1 MSRHELLSKIEKAK
15 ERHCGAKKKICVCC
29 GAGCISSGSE
39 EVLKKLQDEVKERGL
54 EHEYEIIP
62 TGCMGPCNQG
72 PLVKDLSANVI
83 YQKVDCENIS
93 EVVKSQLIKKEPIEK
108 MLLFSDFREKP
119 ILKADED
126 PYFKKQLKIVLKD
139 CGDINPEDI
148 DEYLAHDGY
157 TALSKVLFQML
168 PEDVIAEIK
177 QSGLR
182 GRGGAGYPVG
192 LKWETVYRYVNS
204 QKYLICNGD
213 EGDPGAFMDRSVL
226 EGNPHRVLEGMAI
239 AAYAVGANKG
249 FAYIRG
255 EYPLAIKR
263 FELAIKQAKKMGLL
277 GQNILGSN
285 FSFDVEV
292 RIGAGAF
299 VCGEETA
306 LIASIEGKRGTPRP
320 RPPFPAEAGLW
331 GKPTLN
337 NNVETYANIV
347 PIINKGCDWFRE
359 IGTTKSA
366 GTKVFALA
374 GKINISGLIEV
385 PMGTTLRE
393 IVFDIGGGVQGG
405 GEFKA
410 AQTGGPSGGCIPAAH
425 LDVKV
430 DYEALVSLGSIMGS
444 GGLIVM
450 DDTSNMVDVARYF
463 MEFCMDESCGK
474 CVPCRVGTKMM
485 HDLLQKIC
493 DGKATQIDLD
503 RLEELAKYVQETSLC
518 GLGGSAPNP
527 LLSTLRHFRHE
538 YESRIIKLN
547 GNGNGHGYNGNG
559 KQVAVSDEH
568 LIIHN
573 N

>member
-1 MSRHELLSKIEKAK
+1 MNRQEFKDLVIAETEKTK
-15 ERHCGAKKKICVCC
+15 NSTCKHKICICC

-39 EVLKKLQDEVKERGL
+39 AVMKKLQEEIIERGL
-54 EHEYEIIP
+54 QAEVEIIP

-72 PLVKDLSANVI
+72 PLMKYLPENSI
-83 YQKVDCENIS
+83 YQKVDCSNIS
-93 EVVKSQLIKKEPIEK
+93 QIVQSQVIEKKPIEQL
-108 MLLFSDFREKP
+108 LLFADSRERP
-119 ILKADED
+119 FSNADED
-126 PYFKKQLKIVLKD
+126 PFFSKQLKIVLKN
-139 CGDINPEDI
+139 CGQLNPERIED
-148 DEYLAHDGY
+148 YLVHEGY
-157 TALSKVLFQML
+157 RALDKALFEMS

-177 QSGLR
+177 QSRMR
-182 GRGGAGYPVG
+182 GRGGAGYPTG
-192 LKWETVYRYVNS
+192 LKWETVYKYVND
-204 QKYLICNGD
+204 QKYVICNGD

-239 AAYAVGANKG
+239 GGYAVGASKG

-263 FELAIKQAKKMGLL
+263 FEAAIRQAKKMGLL
-277 GQNILGSN
+277 GLNILGSN

-320 RPPFPAEAGLW
+320 RPPFPAESGLW
-331 GKPTLN
+331 GKPTLI
-337 NNVETYANIV
+337 NNVETFAGIA
-347 PIINKGCDWFRE
+347 PIINNGGEWYSE
-359 IGTTKSA
+359 IGTPKSA

-374 GKINISGLIEV
+374 GKINYSGLIEV
-385 PMGTTLRE
+385 PMGTSLRE
-393 IVFDIGGGVQGG
+393 IVFDIGGGIQGG

-410 AQTGGPSGGCIPAAH
+410 AQTGGPSGGCIPAEH
-425 LDVKV
+425 LDVKM
-430 DYEALVSLGSIMGS
+430 DYEALVNLGSIMGS

-450 DDTSNMVDVARYF
+450 DQSSDMVDVARFF

-493 DGKATQIDLD
+493 DNNASRIDLE
-503 RLEELAKYVQETSLC
+503 RLEELAVYVKEASLC

-527 LLSTLRHFRHE
+527 LLSTLRHFRNE
-538 YESRIIKLN
+538 YETRI
-547 GNGNGHGYNGNG
+547 G
-559 KQVAVSDEH
+559 KYEEKHIDVPQTSEV
-568 LIIHN
+568 
-573 N
+573 

>member
-1 MSRHELLSKIEKAK
+1 MNRQEFKDLIIAEKEKIKNNSARH
-15 ERHCGAKKKICVCC
+15 KICICC

-39 EVLKKLQDEVKERGL
+39 AVMKKLQEEIKDRGL
-54 EHEYEIIP
+54 ESEVEIIP

-72 PLVKDLSANVI
+72 PLMKYLPENTI
-83 YQKVDCENIS
+83 YQKVDCSNIS
-93 EVVKSQLIKKEPIEK
+93 RIVQSQVIEKKPIEAL
-108 MLLFSDFREKP
+108 LLFADSREKP
-119 ILKADED
+119 FANSAED
-126 PYFKKQLKIVLKD
+126 PFFSKQLKIVLKN
-139 CGDINPEDI
+139 CGQLNPERIED
-148 DEYLAHDGY
+148 YLVHEGY
-157 TALSKVLFQML
+157 SALDKALFEMA

-177 QSGLR
+177 QSRMR
-182 GRGGAGYPVG
+182 GRGGAGYPTG
-192 LKWETVYRYVNS
+192 LKWETVYKYVNDL
-204 QKYLICNGD
+204 KYVICNGD

-239 AAYAVGANKG
+239 GGYAVGASKG

-263 FELAIKQAKKMGLL
+263 FEGAIKQAKKMGLL
-277 GQNILGSN
+277 GANILGSN

-320 RPPFPAEAGLW
+320 RPPFPAESGLW
-331 GKPTLN
+331 GKPTLI
-337 NNVETYANIV
+337 NNVETFAGIA
-347 PIINKGCDWFRE
+347 PIINNGGEWYSD
-359 IGTTKSA
+359 IGTPKSA

-374 GKINISGLIEV
+374 GKINYSGLIEV
-385 PMGTTLRE
+385 PMGTSLRE
-393 IVFDIGGGVQGG
+393 IVFDIGGGIQGG

-410 AQTGGPSGGCIPAAH
+410 AQTGGPSGGCIPAEH
-425 LDVKV
+425 LDVKM

-450 DDTSNMVDVARYF
+450 DQSSDMVDVARFF

-493 DGKATQIDLD
+493 DNNASRIDLE
-503 RLEELAKYVQETSLC
+503 RLEELAVYVKEASLC

-527 LLSTLRHFRHE
+527 LLSTLRHFRNE
-538 YESRIIKLN
+538 YETRI
-547 GNGNGHGYNGNG
+547 G
-559 KQVAVSDEH
+559 KYEQKHIDVPQTSEV
-568 LIIHN
+568 
-573 N
+573 

>member
-15 ERHCGAKKKICVCC
+15 ERHRGAKKKICVCC

-39 EVLKKLQDEVKERGL
+39 EVLKKLQAEVKERGL

-72 PLVKDLSANVI
+72 PLVKDLSENVI
-83 YQKVDCENIS
+83 YQKIDCENVT
-93 EVVKSQLIKKEPIEK
+93 EVIKSQLIKKEPIES
-108 MLLFSDFREKP
+108 MLLFSDFRERP
-119 ILKADED
+119 FFKADED

-192 LKWETVYRYVNS
+192 LKWETVYRYVND

-277 GQNILGSN
+277 GQSILGSN

-450 DDTSNMVDVARYF
+450 DQSSNMVDVARYF

-503 RLEELAKYVQETSLC
+503 RLEELARYVQETSLC

-527 LLSTLRHFRHE
+527 LLSTLRHFRQE
-538 YESRIIKLN
+538 YETRIIKLN
-547 GNGNGHGYNGNG
+547 GNGNGRSYNGNG
-559 KQVAVSDEH
+559 IEVAVSDEQ